1 MAEDYVRPPLLA
13 EEPRSPH
20 APRWG
25 FRLFFGLVLLA
36 MIVGVFFLIRWLAAG
51 TGEGSPGVNP
61 TGSASAPLRVMASAV
76 RDGPAQAA

>member
-13 EEPRSPH
+13 EEPRSAHP
-20 APRWG
+20 PQWG
-25 FRLFFGLVLLA
+25 FRFFFALVLLA

-61 TGSASAPLRVMASAV
+61 TSTASVVLSAVPSAP
-76 RDGPAQAA
+76 RDGPARAS